1 MSVKDFEVKFLGKN
15 AIDVKSKLN
24 LACTM
29 DIVLPCEHRIQFLSK
44 TGDSNRRNH
53 DAKIDEL
60 QCEMICV
67 WEAECT
73 TEYTELKQHQKRDW
87 KILAS
92 KKLHIYSTAVGRGSC
107 SVLWNFNLLNT
118 FICTLMV
125 KKMNDNSYSIISCI
139 QYYQHTV
146 VFFTSSVTELHIKKY
161 LTLSRI
167 H

>member
-1 MSVKDFEVKFLGKN
+1 
-15 AIDVKSKLN
+15 
-24 LACTM
+24 
-29 DIVLPCEHRIQFLSK
+29 
-44 TGDSNRRNH
+44 
-53 DAKIDEL
+53 
-60 QCEMICV
+60 MICV

-73 TEYTELKQHQKRDW
+73 TEYTKLEQHWKRDW

-92 KKLHIYSTAVGRGSC
+92 KKLYIYSTAVGRGSC

-146 VFFTSSVTELHIKKY
+146 VFFTSSVTELHIKKISY
-161 LTLSRI
+161 FIKNPLTYFVLIFCRI
-167 H
+167 YSDFSDHNTLVLLNPFQHSFKQLTS